1 MDRERLNRLL
11 RLGFEKGASDIH
23 FQVGYLPL
31 YRFNGE
37 LVELRYKVLTPD
49 DTESLARLL
58 FDESTHGNGSAS
70 FEERSDID
78 LGYEI
83 PGEGRFRVNISKERR
98 CYNVVLRVIP
108 IEIKDFDAL
117 NLPSVLRE
125 ISEVR
130 RGLVLVTG
138 ATGMGK
144 STTLATMLQEINR
157 TQKCKII
164 TIEDPVEFIFK
175 HERAIITQRE
185 IGTDSPDFPTALH
198 AALRQDPDV
207 IMVGEIRDSET
218 VDTALK
224 AAETGHSVFS
234 SIHTSDVATTLR
246 RVPSFFPAEEQ
257 QQVRERLSENIQA
270 IVSLRLLP
278 NKKGTG
284 RVPAVEVM
292 RITRSI
298 RECIRDVN
306 RTREVHDHIEKGREL
321 MNMQTFDQ
329 HLLDLYQGG
338 KIRLET
344 AREAASNP
352 RDFSTKIT
360 LEGGADAIGAIE
372 TPDED
377 VEAGNNERF

>member
-1 MDRERLNRLL
+1 MDRERLDRLL

-37 LVELRYKVLTPD
+37 LVELRYKVLTPA

-58 FDESTHGNGSAS
+58 VEADDSKIP
-70 FEERSDID
+70 FEDRTEMD
-78 LGYEI
+78 LAYEI
-83 PGEGRFRVNISKERR
+83 PGEGRFRVNISRERR
-98 CYNVVLRVIP
+98 SYNVVLRVIP
-108 IEIKDFDAL
+108 IEIKDFESL

-125 ISEVR
+125 IADVR

-144 STTLATMLQEINR
+144 STTLATMLQEINCAR
-157 TQKCKII
+157 KCKII

-185 IGTDSPDFPTALH
+185 IGTDSPNFPTALH

-207 IMVGEIRDSET
+207 IMVGEIRDAET

-224 AAETGHSVFS
+224 AAETGHAVFS

-246 RVPSFFPAEEQ
+246 RVPSFFNTEEQ
-257 QQVRERLSENIQA
+257 AQVRDRLAENIEA

-284 RVPAVEVM
+284 RVPAVEIM

-298 RECIRDVN
+298 RECIRDSS
-306 RTREVHDHIEKGREL
+306 RSHEVHDHIEKGREL
-321 MNMQTFDQ
+321 MKMQTFDQ
-329 HLLDLYQGG
+329 HVLDLYQAG

-352 RDFSTKIT
+352 RDFSTKLT
-360 LEGGADAIGAIE
+360 LEGDADEIGDMNTE
-372 TPDED
+372 SED
-377 VEAGNNERF
+377 AVVVADDERF